1 MHTHINSVDNNLLIT
16 CVLFMTEC
24 NTPPLHPTEHLY
36 NSELNLAVR
45 WQQFTIIY
53 TFVSQLIKENYYIT
67 AVKVNKYRNQQR

>member
-36 NSELNLAVR
+36 NSELNLAVC